1 MKMGQLIEY
10 KIRNI
15 FLKNYTQNEVEK
27 LVAELFIK
35 KNKIGHIS
43 ESTD

>member
-35 KNKIGHIS
+35 KNEIGHIS

>member
-1 MKMGQLIEY
+1 MGQLIEY

-15 FLKNYTQNEVEK
+15 FLKK
-27 LVAELFIK
+27 LYAKWGGEASRRAFYK
-35 KNKIGHIS
+35 KNKIEHIS